1 MSKNLFSLSDEQW
14 KRIEPHLP
22 TKVRGI
28 ETNGR
33 SSRDQ
38 RHRPCAEERLP
49 LVRLSARNLWSATT
63 IYNRFVRWARRGI
76 WENLFR
82 ELAGQRTVD
91 RHADDRLHARQGS
104 PLGGRRKR
112 GEQKQAVGRSR
123 GGRNTKI
130 HALADAKG
138 RLIAILLTGGEAHD
152 CPVAARLIRRVEPA
166 KRMLGDKAYDSAE
179 LREELDQRG
188 TKPVIPNRSNRKQPF
203 SFSKRLYKLRWRIE
217 SAFNRLKDF
226 RRIATRYD
234 KLARNYLA
242 SVCLA
247 AALVWWI

>member
-1 MSKNLFSLSDEQW
+1 LGGT
-14 KRIEPHLP
+14 RHLGKP
-22 TKVRGI
+22 V
-28 ETNGR
+28 
-33 SSRDQ
+33 
-38 RHRPCAEERLP
+38 PP
-49 LVRLSARNLWSATT
+49 
-63 IYNRFVRWARRGI
+63 ARRA
-76 WENLFR
+76 W
-82 ELAGQRTVD
+82 TVD
-91 RHADDRLHARQGS
+91 GHTDDRLYAREGA
-104 PLGGRRKR
+104 PLGSGWKR
-112 GEQKQAVGRSR
+112 GEQKQALGRSR

-152 CPVAARLIRRVEPA
+152 YPVAKRLIRRVKPP
-166 KRMLGDKAYDSAE
+166 KRMLGDMAYDGDQ
-179 LREELDQRG
+179 LREELDERG
-188 TKPVIPNRSNRKQPF
+188 TKPVVPNRSNRKHPF